1 MQKQGASITEQHL
14 SLTLQRYSPT
24 TILTLLH
31 EVAQVQDVK
40 IDWNALIKHTKT
52 GITNPREYQIL
63 WRHLAYCD
71 PLLET
76 LEKDTQ
82 PVDDDSDLECE
93 REAFPTV
100 SNEASAEAAACVK
113 VLMASSSPNDIER
126 GSVIEAPLTI
136 NIPRTKHPLENP
148 QVANSVSGVS
158 ISVPVFVPTQL
169 LPTVPSA
176 EGLDNAN
183 GGTNN
188 INLPP
193 RRKRKPWSA
202 AEDRELFAAVQ
213 KYGEGNWTHI
223 VKSDFKGDRTA
234 SQLSQRWNIIKKR
247 QNHPLMKTGSHLSEA
262 QLAARRAL
270 NMALD
275 KPGLDIPKPAS
286 SLGRTCPGNTS
297 VQPTVADPP
306 STTLAQNYDSTLTGP
321 KRQFP
326 RPQPFPNRPLASGS
340 DAVKAAAVAAGARIA
355 TQSAAAAILKQQL
368 KSAIHIKT
376 TRSPPAPGAH
386 MGPDYFRAPCSRVS
400 PNTPKVGPVVPLNQ
414 SEVKP
419 WCSANSPELEPI
431 QEDQVAVSSNLV
443 ANLGSKDQCQDTNP
457 PNMNLEPEGR

>member
-1 MQKQGASITEQHL
+1 MQKQGPSITEQHL

-31 EVAQVQDVK
+31 EVAQVQDAK

-52 GITNPREYQIL
+52 GITNPREYQML

-93 REAFPTV
+93 LEAFPTV

-148 QVANSVSGVS
+148 QVANSVSG
-158 ISVPVFVPTQL
+158 
-169 LPTVPSA
+169 
-176 EGLDNAN
+176 
-183 GGTNN
+183 
-188 INLPP
+188 
-193 RRKRKPWSA
+193 RKPWSA

-247 QNHPLMKTGSHLSEA
+247 QNHPLMKTGSQLSEA

-297 VQPTVADPP
+297 VHPTVADPP
-306 STTLAQNYDSTLTGP
+306 STTFAQNYDSTPTGP

-376 TRSPPAPGAH
+376 TRSPPAPGVH

-400 PNTPKVGPVVPLNQ
+400 PKVGPVVPLNQ

-419 WCSANSPELEPI
+419 WCSANSPELEPV
-431 QEDQVAVSSNLV
+431 QEDQV
-443 ANLGSKDQCQDTNP
+443 GSKDQHQETNP